1 MMNRRKSGLIW
12 AILPALAAT
21 GCLSAQAP
29 NTVNYA
35 PSYFV
40 GAGAEY
46 NRYNTAAPSVAG
58 WTTFA
63 VQVGQSKVYSWS
75 TIELTSAT
83 STARTGAGF
92 LFAQTG
98 NWSLV
103 ALGDAGLAVSPVATL
118 GSFSGGGAIAYDI
131 GQRLNKGHFYLIG
144 VMRVTMIASNSVQ
157 PVFGL
162 GVGKSF

>member
-1 MMNRRKSGLIW
+1 MNRRTFRLIW
-12 AILPALAAT
+12 AILPALAAA

-29 NTVNYA
+29 NTVSYA

-46 NRYNTAAPSVAG
+46 NRYNAAGPSVAG

-63 VQVGQSKVYSWS
+63 VEVGQSKVYSWS

-83 STARTGAGF
+83 STARTGAGY

-103 ALGDAGLAVSPVATL
+103 ALGDAGLAASPVATL
-118 GSFSGGGAIAYDI
+118 GSFSVSGAVFYDI
-131 GQRLNKGHFYLIG
+131 GQRFNQGHLYLTGI
-144 VMRVTMIASNSVQ
+144 MRVASITSNSIQ
-157 PVFGL
+157 PVFEF

>member
-1 MMNRRKSGLIW
+1 MKRTQIKLIW
-12 AILPALAAT
+12 AILPALAAA
-21 GCLSAQAP
+21 GCLSAQEP
-29 NTVNYA
+29 TTVNYA

-46 NRYNTAAPSVAG
+46 NRYNTAGPSIAG

-83 STARTGAGF
+83 STARTGAGY

-103 ALGDAGLAVSPVATL
+103 ALGDAGLAVSPITTL
-118 GSFSGGGAIAYDI
+118 GSFSGGGAIFYDI
-131 GQRLNKGHFYLIG
+131 GQRLNKGHFYLTG
-144 VMRVTMIASNSVQ
+144 MMRVTSIASNSVE
-157 PVFGL
+157 PVFAFGA
-162 GVGKSF
+162 GKSF

>member
-1 MMNRRKSGLIW
+1 MINRRLFRLIW

-29 NTVNYA
+29 TTVNYA
-35 PSYFV
+35 PGYFV

-83 STARTGAGF
+83 STARTGAGY

-103 ALGDAGLAVSPVATL
+103 ALGDAGLAISSVATL
-118 GSFSGGGAIAYDI
+118 GSFSGGGALFYDI
-131 GQRLNKGHFYLIG
+131 GQRLNKGHFYLTG
-144 VMRVTMIASNSVQ
+144 VMRVTVITSNSVQ
-157 PVFGL
+157 PVFGF

>member
-1 MMNRRKSGLIW
+1 MNGKTMRLIW
-12 AILPALAAT
+12 VLLAALAAA
-21 GCLSAQAP
+21 GSLAAQTD
-29 NTVNYA
+29 NTVGYA

-46 NRYNTAAPSVAG
+46 NRYNTAGPAVAG

-83 STARTGAGF
+83 STARTGAGY

-118 GSFSGGGAIAYDI
+118 GSFSVGGAVFYDI
-131 GQRLNKGHFYLIG
+131 GQRFNQGHLYLTGI
-144 VMRVTMIASNSVQ
+144 MRVASITSNSIQ
-157 PVFGL
+157 PVFEF

>member
-1 MMNRRKSGLIW
+1 MINRRLFRLIW

-29 NTVNYA
+29 TTVNYA
-35 PSYFV
+35 PGCFV

-83 STARTGAGF
+83 STARTGAGY

-103 ALGDAGLAVSPVATL
+103 ALGDAGLAISSVATL
-118 GSFSGGGAIAYDI
+118 GSFSGGGALFYDI
-131 GQRLNKGHFYLIG
+131 GQRLNKGHFYLTG
-144 VMRVTMIASNSVQ
+144 VMRVTSIASNSVE
-157 PVFGL
+157 PVFAFGA
-162 GVGKSF
+162 GKSF

>member
-1 MMNRRKSGLIW
+1 MNRRTFRLIL
-12 AILPALAAT
+12 AILPALAAA

-29 NTVNYA
+29 DAVNYA
-35 PSYFV
+35 PGYFV
-40 GAGAEY
+40 GAGTEY

-83 STARTGAGF
+83 STARTGAGY

-118 GSFSGGGAIAYDI
+118 GSFSGGGAIFYDI
-131 GQRLNKGHFYLIG
+131 GQRLNKGHFYLTA
-144 VMRVTMIASNSVQ
+144 VMRVTVITSNSVQ
-157 PVFGL
+157 PVFGI
-162 GVGKSF
+162 GAGKSF

>member
-1 MMNRRKSGLIW
+1 MERKSYRLIR
-12 AILPALAAT
+12 ALVPALAAAAGLWGQT
-21 GCLSAQAP
+21 P

-46 NRYNTAAPSVAG
+46 NRYNAAAPAVAG

-75 TIELTSAT
+75 TIELTSAC
-83 STARTGAGF
+83 SSVRTGAGY

-118 GSFSGGGAIAYDI
+118 GSFSVGGAVFYDI
-131 GQRLNKGHFYLIG
+131 GQRLNMPHFYLTGI
-144 VMRVTMIASNSVQ
+144 MRVTSITASSVE
-157 PVFGL
+157 PVFEF